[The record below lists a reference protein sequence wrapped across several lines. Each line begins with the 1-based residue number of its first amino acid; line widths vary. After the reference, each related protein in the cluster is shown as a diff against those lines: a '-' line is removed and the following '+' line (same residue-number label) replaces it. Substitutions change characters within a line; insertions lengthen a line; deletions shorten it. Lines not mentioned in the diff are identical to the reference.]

1 MLVALLNIS
10 IVIITFIIMEFVAW
24 TSHKYLMHGFLWSLH
39 KDHHDHTTPPPLE
52 FNDFFA
58 LIFAIP
64 SCIFIILGIIDNWNY
79 KFYIGLGILIYGI
92 AYFFVH
98 EVIIHQ
104 RIKWFSKLNNTYV
117 KGIRRAH
124 KIHHKKLGK
133 ENDENFG
140 MLFVSLKY
148 FKEQI

>member
-1 MLVALLNIS
+1 MLVALFYIS
-10 IVIITFIIMEFVAW
+10 IVIVTFIIMEFVAW
-24 TSHKYLMHGFLWSLH
+24 CTHKYLMHGFLWSLH

-64 SCIFIILGIIDNWNY
+64 SCIFIVIGITNHWNY
-79 KFYIGLGILIYGI
+79 QFYIGLGILIYGI

-104 RIKWFSKLNNTYV
+104 RIKWFTKLNNTYV

-140 MLFVSLKY
+140 MLIVSLKY
-148 FKEQI
+148 FKEQV